1 MAENKNQKIS
11 TRAAVAR
18 AKIQAAIRREV
29 EQRGGIMTPAQRTQ
43 ATFYTDEEGQV
54 IGGEVPQVSAG
65 GQVIGGQSF
74 GADEAKEELKKIERE
89 QAHLEAVESARGIA
103 GPKDTVSFS
112 GLQST
117 TPELQIK
124 AATKGDI
131 TWKEYAQRFGIEAGK
146 SGLIFG
152 TIGAIAG
159 APAVALAGAGYG
171 AVSAYQFQR
180 QSQILSAYY
189 GGSTANAAKILGVST
204 VKSPEFLGGLVGG
217 GVGTAAGLRVKTAPV
232 SVGRFR
238 TAAVGLDKGR
248 VVAVTRGVVTRG
260 GKSKIVESVAAG
272 KEIKPARI
280 FVGEKG
286 VSPPIDIW
294 GYSTTRTRKPGSK
307 GKGLKGFDKIE
318 GFLGVKPRDQGKLL
332 LQDVRGGWT
341 GVRGGITKKGV
352 SAELATYRLIS
363 GKYIYESGIGAAAS
377 RKGRD
382 PLAFSPFVA
391 AASRKGRDP
400 LAFQFERI
408 MTKREQKKTPY
419 YKLNKEI
426 ERAYSPT
433 AQPILK
439 PTKSKPVK
447 PGKPEISAALEAEA
461 AAVRASNKAINKFIA
476 GERRVVSFGVTSASL
491 TSATKQRKSP
501 AQKQAQKRK
510 QAQERAFEQR
520 FNQMQR
526 STNAQSKKLNQRLK
540 LMMAQPLMQKQE
552 VRINPA
558 LITPSIAAPG
568 AAALKGFITG
578 KRGATKRKGKRK
590 KARQPKKY
598 KPSLTAAF
606 FDIRASTPKKIT
618 GLEIRPLAPLRK
630 KKIKKRKRRKKII
643 KKRRKRR

>member
-29 EQRGGIMTPAQRTQ
+29 EQRGGILTPAQRTQ

-89 QAHLEAVESARGIA
+89 QARLEAVESARGIA
-103 GPKDTVSFS
+103 GPEDTVSFS

-159 APAVALAGAGYG
+159 APAVALAATGYG

-204 VKSPEFLGGLVGG
+204 VISPEFLGGLVGG

-248 VVAVTRGVVTRG
+248 VAAVTRGVVTRG

-272 KEIKPARI
+272 KEIKPSKI
-280 FVGEKG
+280 FVGENY
-286 VSPPIDIW
+286 VSPPIDIF
-294 GYSTTRTRKPGSK
+294 GLTKTRITTPGK
-307 GKGLKGFDKIE
+307 KFKGFGE
-318 GFLGVKPRDQGKLL
+318 VERFLGVK
-332 LQDVRGGWT
+332 
-341 GVRGGITKKGV
+341 GVGMRGGITKMGVLAEQIFYRVKG
-352 SAELATYRLIS
+352 
-363 GKYIYESGIGAAAS
+363 GKSIYESGLGVGAR
-377 RKGRD
+377 RKGRRPED
-382 PLAFSPFVA
+382 PLAFE
-391 AASRKGRDP
+391 
-400 LAFQFERI
+400 FERV
-408 MTKREQKKTPY
+408 MFKHEQKKTPY
-419 YKLNKEI
+419 YKMNKKI
-426 ERAYSPT
+426 EKSYSQT
-433 AQPILK
+433 TGPILK